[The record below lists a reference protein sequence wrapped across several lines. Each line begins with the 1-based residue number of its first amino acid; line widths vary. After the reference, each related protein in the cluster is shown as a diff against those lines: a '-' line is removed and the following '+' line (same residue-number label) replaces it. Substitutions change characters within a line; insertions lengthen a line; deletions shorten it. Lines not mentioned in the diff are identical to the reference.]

1 MSNNYFNTLSL
12 KLKLEELGTCRFME
26 ASEFS
31 NGINA
36 AKDLK
41 IVIVG
46 CGAQGLNQGLNMRDS
61 GLEISYALREN
72 AISEKRQSFLN
83 ASENNFSVG
92 TYQEMLPTADIV
104 MNLTPDKQHTSV
116 VESVIPFMKKGA
128 IFSYAHGFNIVEEGT
143 KIREDLTVIMVAPKS
158 PGSEVREEYKRGF
171 GVPTLIACHRE
182 NDPSGNGLEIAKAL
196 CVAQGGHRA
205 GVLESSF
212 VAEVKS
218 DLMGEQTIL
227 CGMLQAGS
235 LLCFD
240 KMLEKGIDKEYASK
254 FIQYGWEVITEA
266 LKQGGI
272 TNMMDRL
279 SNPGKLKA
287 YNLSEELKEI
297 MRPLFEK
304 HMEDIITGEFSKVMM
319 EDWTNDDKNLLGWRN
334 ETGETSFEK
343 TVAGNMDIA
352 EQEYFD
358 NGILMVSMIKAGVE
372 LAYEC
377 MVEVG
382 IKPESAYYESLHET
396 PLIANTIARKKLYEM
411 NRIISDTAEYGC
423 YLFSHAC
430 VPLLQD
436 FMNKI
441 DTDVI
446 GKGLETSDN
455 GVDNLT
461 LVEVNAAIRYHEVE
475 IIGEQLRS
483 AMDGMK
489 SLL

>member
-475 IIGEQLRS
+475 IVGEQLRS

>member
-1 MSNNYFNTLSL
+1 MSNYFNTLSL

-475 IIGEQLRS
+475 IVGEQLRS